1 MAHGM
6 QRVKE
11 VKRFICY
18 SIYAWGLPCV
28 LTLVTFLADDY
39 IIPKKH
45 EQFRPNIGM
54 DSCWF
59 CE

>member
-1 MAHGM
+1 MSHGI

-28 LTLVTFLADDY
+28 ATLVTFLADDY
-39 IIPKKH
+39 IISEEH
-45 EQFRPNIGM
+45 GRFRPNIGQGT
-54 DSCWF
+54 CWF
-59 CE
+59 SE